1 MQTCITSGGCMS
13 RRPNNGLSWA
23 TITLPGSLPQTPS
36 GSPCSG
42 TACSQHSTRSSAPSP
57 SKFSHSQRPC
67 EGLKACITL
76 TSVAGP
82 LALLS
87 RPLHCDLGP
96 NTPSVHPSPR
106 PPYLLLYQARSVW
119 PVISSPKP
127 VPTLTLFYLFFVAL
141 NPSQGT
147 QLFTYC
153 VYSELSVFHPPL
165 ESKSCKAE
173 ISVWVFT
180 NEHSIN
186 IC

>member
-1 MQTCITSGGCMS
+1 MS
-13 RRPNNGLSWA
+13 LGPNNGLSWA

-42 TACSQHSTRSSAPSP
+42 TARSQHSTRSSAPSP
-57 SKFSHSQRPC
+57 SKFSRSQSPC
-67 EGLKACITL
+67 EGLKACIAL
-76 TSVAGP
+76 TSVAWP

-87 RPLHCDLGP
+87 RSLHCDLGP
-96 NTPSVHPSPR
+96 DTPSVHPRVLPTFCSPR
-106 PPYLLLYQARSVW
+106 PALSDLLFQVQAPPHPHLVL
-119 PVISSPKP
+119 PVS
-127 VPTLTLFYLFFVAL
+127 VAL
-141 NPSQGT
+141 IPSQAT

-165 ESKSCKAE
+165 ESKSFKAE